1 MGMVLYTYY
10 YYYFVSANSE
20 TPIFGAALM
29 MVYGFIAFVVV
40 AVGTAVVVIKERMA
54 EKKKQ

>member
-1 MGMVLYTYY
+1 MNEM
-10 YYYFVSANSE
+10 ANSE
-20 TPIFGAALM
+20 APIFGAAFM

-40 AVGTAVVVIKERMA
+40 AVGTVVVVIKERMA